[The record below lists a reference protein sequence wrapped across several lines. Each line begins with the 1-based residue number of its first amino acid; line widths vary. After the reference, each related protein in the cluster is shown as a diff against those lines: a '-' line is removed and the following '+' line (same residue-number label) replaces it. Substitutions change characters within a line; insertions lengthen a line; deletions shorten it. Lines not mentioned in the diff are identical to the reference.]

1 MAADEYQGELIFLH
15 KVKDG
20 AVDDSYGIQVAK
32 LANLPDE
39 VINRAQVILDAFEQ
53 SQNTSVN
60 EEYSNVTVLKDSASV
75 ERFGDDDAQNA
86 NNNDK
91 KSQTTKYENENEF
104 EQASFDLFDSETMTS
119 EIEEQIKN
127 LNISNMTPI
136 EALLKLSELQNQL
149 R

>member
-91 KSQTTKYENENEF
+91 SLKQQSMK
-104 EQASFDLFDSETMTS
+104 MRM
-119 EIEEQIKN
+119 N
-127 LNISNMTPI
+127 LN
-136 EALLKLSELQNQL
+136 KRLSIYLIQKQ
-149 R
+149 

>member
-1 MAADEYQGELIFLH
+1 MAADEYQGELIFLQS
-15 KVKDG
+15 KDG

-39 VINRAQVILDAFEQ
+39 VINRAQVILDAL
-53 SQNTSVN
+53 NKVKIPDN
-60 EEYSNVTVLKDSASV
+60 EEHSNITVLKDSASV
-75 ERFGDDDAQNA
+75 EGFTDDDAQNA
-86 NNNDK
+86 NNSDK
-91 KSQTTKYENENEF
+91 KSQTTKNAIENEF
-104 EQASFDLFDSETMTS
+104 EQASFNLFDSEAMTS

>member
-75 ERFGDDDAQNA
+75 EGFEDDDAQNA

-91 KSQTTKYENENEF
+91 SLKQQSMK
-104 EQASFDLFDSETMTS
+104 MRM
-119 EIEEQIKN
+119 N
-127 LNISNMTPI
+127 LN
-136 EALLKLSELQNQL
+136 KRLSIYLIQKQ
-149 R
+149 

>member
-1 MAADEYQGELIFLH
+1 M
-15 KVKDG
+15 
-20 AVDDSYGIQVAK
+20 
-32 LANLPDE
+32 PDE

-53 SQNTSVN
+53 SQNTSDN
-60 EEYSNVTVLKDSASV
+60 EEHSNITVLKDSASV
-75 ERFGDDDAQNA
+75 EGFTDDDAQNA
-86 NNNDK
+86 NNSDK
-91 KSQTTKYENENEF
+91 KSQTTKNAIENEF
-104 EQASFDLFDSETMTS
+104 EQASFNLFDSEAMTS